1 METESFFKTENS
13 VIKNNG
19 NTKQLM
25 MILLGWKK
33 KLKKLDNDIMAN
45 ATNSGKLNELTKE
58 KETAEALLE
67 EKMDRWVYLNDLA
80 EQIEAQNNK

>member
-1 METESFFKTENS
+1 
-13 VIKNNG
+13 
-19 NTKQLM
+19 M

-33 KLKKLDNDIMAN
+33 IEKLDNDIMAN

-67 EKMDRWVYLNDLA
+67 EKWIA
-80 EQIEAQNNK
+80 GFI

>member
-1 METESFFKTENS
+1 
-13 VIKNNG
+13 
-19 NTKQLM
+19 

-33 KLKKLDNDIMAN
+33 KIEKLDNDIMAN

-67 EKMDRWVYLNDLA
+67 EKNGSLGLS
-80 EQIEAQNNK
+80 E